1 MEVSEIKAEAKERMD
16 KSIHSFSED
25 LKSIRTGRASIHL
38 LDHITIEAYGSDMPL
53 NQVAN
58 LSAPEARMILIEPW
72 DKTNIQHIEKAIQKS
87 DLDLSPSNDGNV
99 IRLAIPQLTE
109 ERRKEL
115 VKQVKKRAEDAKVA
129 VRNIRRD
136 CNEEIKGIEKEGHIS
151 KDDVKHAHDDIQKF
165 TDDFIEKINQLTE
178 KKDQEIMEI

>member
-1 MEVSEIKAEAKERMD
+1 MEVSEIKSTAQERME
-16 KSIHSFSED
+16 KSIQSFSED

-38 LDHITIEAYGSDMPL
+38 LDHITIEAYGSEMPL

-72 DKTNIQHIEKAIQKS
+72 DKSNIALVEKAIQKS

-99 IRLAIPQLTE
+99 IRLAVPQLTE
-109 ERRKEL
+109 ERRIEL
-115 VKQVKKRAEDAKVA
+115 VKQVKKRAEDAKVSI
-129 VRNIRRD
+129 RNIRRD
-136 CNEEIKGIEKEGHIS
+136 SNEEIKNIEKEGHIS
-151 KDDVKHAHDDIQKF
+151 KDEVKHAHDEIQKF
-165 TDDFIEKINQLTE
+165 TDQFIEKVNQLTD